1 MAAGRGPGGGLG
13 SSGDVSPREGS
24 GACVSSHDHRQ
35 RGEEEERSGLR
46 RRRRSTLIMTTL
58 FIPATN
64 LIERDFHF
72 LNGVGLFSE

>member
-1 MAAGRGPGGGLG
+1 MSAFTNIYGIRVPL
-13 SSGDVSPREGS
+13 SSL
-24 GACVSSHDHRQ
+24 CH
-35 RGEEEERSGLR
+35 LN
-46 RRRRSTLIMTTL
+46 IMTTL